1 MKNQRNKYLELFRLI
16 STKEITLLKDLDRKI
31 WISKKSKFNHTT
43 FQELNY
49 NNVYDFLC
57 SLEHERFYI
66 LIPILSVNNCIDE
79 PYVILSR
86 QILITRYSNEQL
98 LINFIRHKIF
108 SLFNL
113 FDINELEKFHIVF
126 KYREINFEID
136 KYDTFK

>member
-31 WISKKSKFNHTT
+31 WITKKSKFNHTT

-86 QILITRYSNEQL
+86 QILITRYSSETL
-98 LINFIRHKIF
+98 LINYINNKSRNSFEIF
-108 SLFNL
+108 NI
-113 FDINELEKFHIVF
+113 DNLEKFHIVF
-126 KYREINFEID
+126 KYKEINFNFINYD
-136 KYDTFK
+136 KF